1 MGLNRLTVSQV
12 SRQERASG
20 NGRAPEAFSQAGH
33 VSVSPA
39 DCRAIRRAWSLGAG
53 SSSALSTMKKLCEEL
68 VLLLPVL
75 LEDGTQAGTT
85 ADMTQTKPCTCQHHG
100 G

>member
-1 MGLNRLTVSQV
+1 MSQV

-20 NGRAPEAFSQAGH
+20 NGRAPEDFSQAGH
-33 VSVSPA
+33 VSPA
-39 DCRAIRRAWSLGAG
+39 DCRTVRRARSLGAG
-53 SSSALSTMKKLCEEL
+53 SSSALSTMNKLCEEL

-85 ADMTQTKPCTCQHHG
+85 ADTTQTKPRTCQHHG